1 MAEVRFRDE
10 VHHHQLELRIL
21 ASVSSPRLLL
31 RGVGVR
37 IIIKFLPTLRT
48 ETTTKSSETNSLSS
62 APPRSHPHGASRRVI
77 LTASAVT
84 FWTLAELTPCA
95 SSLSTRN
102 GLHDHEL
109 FIDTLNFMYFP
120 WLLHQG

>member
-21 ASVSSPRLLL
+21 AVGIGLL

-62 APPRSHPHGASRRVI
+62 APRSHPHGASRRVI

-84 FWTLAELTPCA
+84 FWTLAELTPCD
-95 SSLSTRN
+95 SSLSSRN
-102 GLHDHEL
+102 ELHDHEL
-109 FIDTLNFMYFP
+109 FIDTLNLVRFP
-120 WLLHQG
+120 INFPPS